1 MIPVTICGRK
11 LKVSFSPPFL
21 PFFLSL
27 IIVLYHFLLLLIF
40 SWVIYFLF
48 SSFYLSTFFLSFIS
62 SFPFFLISFFPLI
75 ISIFPPG
82 LHLTILPS
90 FSYFSVS
97 FYCYFNFSFFFP
109 HLFLCSPLLS
119 SLSHSS
125 FLFLFSIYN
134 MARFWNNN
142 QGKTKIR
149 SYFVIKNLISQE
161 EGRWP
166 KWN

>member
-1 MIPVTICGRK
+1 MILVTIYLWEK
-11 LKVSFSPPFL
+11 TKSFLLSPLSPILPIFPNFSLSFS
-21 PFFLSL
+21 
-27 IIVLYHFLLLLIF
+27 LLIF
-40 SWVIYFLF
+40 SWVMSFLF
-48 SSFYLSTFFLSFIS
+48 SPFYLSTLFLSLIS
-62 SFPFFLISFFPLI
+62 SFLLFLFFFFLLI

-109 HLFLCSPLLS
+109 DLFLCSPLLS
-119 SLSHSS
+119 SLPHSS
-125 FLFLFSIYN
+125 FLFLFSISN

-142 QGKTKIR
+142 QGKTTIR
-149 SYFVIKNLISQE
+149 SYFVLKNLTSPE